1 MKPLMN
7 LGDLVRLTTGVSIN
21 YRITK
26 KGLIGLVL
34 SESIVNP
41 SCRNCFSV
49 LWQGFAQPV
58 DTFEEFLEVINEE
71 G

>member
-1 MKPLMN
+1 MFK
-7 LGDLVRLTTGVSIN
+7 LGDLVRLTTDVSIN

-26 KGLIGLVL
+26 EGLIGLVL

-41 SCRNCFSV
+41 SGRNCFSV
-49 LWQGFAQPV
+49 LWQGFAQPT